1 MAKETSLQAGRRR
14 IRISNPDKLLFAADG
29 ITKLALAEYY
39 AAVEPAMRTHVDDR
53 PLNVWRWN
61 AGIDKGVV
69 VQQEIPKGV
78 PDWVR
83 RVAVPRRGKGGTV
96 THAVGGAQVCVALA
110 QFNCVTPHVWTARA
124 DDVDKPDRLVFDL
137 DPPDEDAGAH
147 FDVIRKGALALGDLL
162 RELGL
167 RPVRDDLGLARPA
180 RRRRRCAAGTT
191 PTPCARGRA
200 SSPSC
205 WSSAIRTGSRRRGAR
220 RSAAAACSSTSP
232 ATPTARPT
240 VAPYAVRA
248 LPGAPVA
255 APLAW
260 EELGDP
266 TCTRAAG
273 RSPRC
278 RTGWRRPATRGRA
291 SRAPRRRPAP
301 ALDAGELARQ
311 RRARCARSSRRAPGR
326 RGARGR
332 VPSKYAPLTPASAG
346 SAISRHVAS
355 TPCSSGESG
364 LMPASV
370 TIFVGMYVAGCSAV
384 AVTSAGS
391 SSSARSSVSMI
402 WASLDCA

>member
-14 IRISNPDKLLFAADG
+14 IRVSNPDKLLFPADG

-167 RPVRDDLGLARPA
+167 RPFAMTSGSRGLHVVAPL
-180 RRRRRCAAGTT
+180 RRRHDSDTVRARAGELAELLVERHPHGLTT
-191 PTPCARGRA
+191 AWRKEKRGGRVLVDVARNTYGQ
-200 SSPSC
+200 
-205 WSSAIRTGSRRRGAR
+205 
-220 RSAAAACSSTSP
+220 
-232 ATPTARPT
+232 TA

-260 EELGDP
+260 EELGDAELHP
-266 TCTRAAG
+266 RRWTLATMPDRLATTGDPWADIARAA
-273 RSPRC
+273 
-278 RTGWRRPATRGRA
+278 
-291 SRAPRRRPAP
+291 
-301 ALDAGELARQ
+301 
-311 RRARCARSSRRAPGR
+311 
-326 RGARGR
+326 
-332 VPSKYAPLTPASAG
+332 APLP
-346 SAISRHVAS
+346 
-355 TPCSSGESG
+355 
-364 LMPASV
+364 
-370 TIFVGMYVAGCSAV
+370 
-384 AVTSAGS
+384 
-391 SSSARSSVSMI
+391 
-402 WASLDCA
+402 